1 LQTDGDLSADS
12 GAGFR
17 TAGRS
22 FREPWQG
29 FRVKQEW
36 NMKVGTFRAL
46 CAAAVAGALA
56 VPAMAQNDTPTAE
69 GSTRQSPNA
78 ARGADGEAGTVRPNV
93 GQSQQ
98 DRPGATLRPTA
109 PQAGTIVEEQE
120 NLPPGTRRANFPP
133 QTDRQAQGRQGMGQG
148 RLGDAALVRW
158 ISVNNESEIRISEAA
173 QQKAQNEQVKQFAQM
188 MVDEHTKLGQKLQ
201 QAANQGGEE
210 LQRGTENNAIEERI
224 RNRRNTRENE
234 TNANENERNQ
244 NSPQN
249 NDNAN
254 DDQNV
259 SFLQN
264 EDPNARP
271 GQGRLRDAA
280 RNAELQGD
288 AAGGNMRRGSNPGVE
303 LHAQIKE
310 ACTQAFLQELQ
321 SKNGAEFDKCYMG
334 QQILAHQDTLATLK
348 VISQQASPEL
358 KQTLQQA
365 QQSTQQHLQKAKDVM
380 KQIENER
387 Q

>member
-1 LQTDGDLSADS
+1 
-12 GAGFR
+12 
-17 TAGRS
+17 
-22 FREPWQG
+22 
-29 FRVKQEW
+29 
-36 NMKVGTFRAL
+36 MKVGTFRAL
-46 CAAAVAGALA
+46 CAAAVAGALS
-56 VPAMAQNDTPTAE
+56 VPAMAQN
-69 GSTRQSPNA
+69 
-78 ARGADGEAGTVRPNV
+78 AG
-93 GQSQQ
+93 QAQ
-98 DRPGATLRPTA
+98 PGTTLRPTA
-109 PQAGTIVEEQE
+109 PPAGTIVEEQE

-133 QTDRQAQGRQGMGQG
+133 QTDRQAQGRVGQG

-201 QAANQGGEE
+201 QAANQGGEDA
-210 LQRGTENNAIEERI
+210 QQGTDTNAIEERI

-234 TNANENERNQ
+234 TNANENERNP

-249 NDNAN
+249 NNNNAN
-254 DDQNV
+254 DDLNV

-348 VISQQASPEL
+348 VVSQQASPEL